1 MTEEIRSKPTKESR
15 SEDSELLNDL
25 KKYDDKTIMK
35 IWDYHYVNETTEE
48 ILYNM
53 AKNLKSFN
61 YRGKNKIHTDISMLY
76 NMYNH
81 EITVYHCMDAIYIYK
96 ISEINR
102 KEYEDLSTKMK
113 SSDYPKY
120 KLDHYKEMTKLFE
133 KTNIHNHISTRL
145 LYHRLCSV
153 NTGTTKTECAKMV
166 AMYIHERKQKTKER
180 RIVPGDRVDKT
191 KSIIYARETE
201 PTIIPETQTQKGY
214 SESFAQVVEGKTSTP
229 DTKNKSL
236 VNKQSNKN
244 VHNQSESLLED
255 YNEESESLLKNSTQN
270 TSQRDSSSQD
280 NIDESQSLFGTFSK
294 GKYKRSKSLQKSVEK
309 TNISQRVSDSS
320 QVNIEESQ
328 SLLGTSSKSIDKRSK
343 SLQKSVETKNISQR
357 VKNSSQGNIEES
369 QSLFG
374 TSSKSIDKRSK
385 SLQKTVETQD
395 KSERRLDESQSL
407 FDGQSSN
414 IQSNVN
420 SDDENENE
428 VNVFERSNHA
438 EDTDITFTNAVGPN
452 RDIPSLQMMRE
463 CER

>member
-1 MTEEIRSKPTKESR
+1 
-15 SEDSELLNDL
+15 
-25 KKYDDKTIMK
+25 
-35 IWDYHYVNETTEE
+35 
-48 ILYNM
+48 
-53 AKNLKSFN
+53 
-61 YRGKNKIHTDISMLY
+61 
-76 NMYNH
+76 MYNH
-81 EITVYHCMDAIYIYK
+81 EISLYHCMDAIYIYK
-96 ISEINR
+96 ISEINKR
-102 KEYEDLSTKMK
+102 EYVDLSTKLN
-113 SSDYPKY
+113 SNDYPKY
-120 KLDHYKEMTKLFE
+120 KLDHYEEMTKLFG

-452 RDIPSLQMMRE
+452 RDIPSLQMMNE

>member
-270 TSQRDSSSQD
+270 T
-280 NIDESQSLFGTFSK
+280 
-294 GKYKRSKSLQKSVEK
+294 
-309 TNISQRVSDSS
+309 
-320 QVNIEESQ
+320 
-328 SLLGTSSKSIDKRSK
+328 
-343 SLQKSVETKNISQR
+343 
-357 VKNSSQGNIEES
+357 
-369 QSLFG
+369 
-374 TSSKSIDKRSK
+374 
-385 SLQKTVETQD
+385 
-395 KSERRLDESQSL
+395 
-407 FDGQSSN
+407 
-414 IQSNVN
+414 
-420 SDDENENE
+420 
-428 VNVFERSNHA
+428 
-438 EDTDITFTNAVGPN
+438 
-452 RDIPSLQMMRE
+452 
-463 CER
+463 